1 LFRTYIHTDLPW
13 KRHRLIAVTAP
24 TAMRA
29 VRGVAVILILI
40 LILRGS
46 RVAVYK
52 SAELIDLGLKLR
64 RRVDE
69 RLMAQEILD
78 REGRHERKVDIL
90 AKGRQLVVGR
100 HEAEQVQDHT
110 RVAHVQA
117 KSQVA
122 DSDRHTPLLRLCV
135 NRTVTSRGER
145 RITRLTLEDR
155 LGYLLGEVAKRRLG
169 TVTILVFRGDR
180 RTRRFLRSR
189 GGSECGRRNQR
200 GHVRVVS
207 LVRRRATALARSR
220 SPIGNGKTCHRV
232 RHDGVAVCVNRH
244 EDVRS
249 RESGSEGRSVADS
262 ERRHFVLERKGVY
275 RNKPKKGVQFY
286 TFFLFFFGFCF
297 EESLLCDEEK
307 AQRYT
312 VPVHGALNGHPEALK
327 HLFTGHT
334 DGAVT
339 RTA

>member
-1 LFRTYIHTDLPW
+1 
-13 KRHRLIAVTAP
+13 
-24 TAMRA
+24 MRA

-40 LILRGS
+40 LGES
-46 RVAVYK
+46 RVEVYK
-52 SAELIDLGLKLR
+52 SAELVDLVLKLR

-90 AKGRQLVVGR
+90 ARGRQLVVGR

-110 RVAHVQA
+110 RMTHVQA

-122 DSDRHTPLLRLCV
+122 HSDRHTPLLRLCV

-155 LGYLLGEVAKRRLG
+155 LGHLLGEVAERRLG

-189 GGSECGRRNQR
+189 GRSECGRRNQG

-207 LVRRRATALARSR
+207 LVRRRATALGRTTVRTVQRRRALALARSRSR

-249 RESGSEGRSVADS
+249 RESGSEGRSVTDS

-275 RNKPKKGVQFY
+275 RNKQKKGVQFY
-286 TFFLFFFGFCF
+286 TFFCFFLVF
-297 EESLLCDEEK
+297 
-307 AQRYT
+307 
-312 VPVHGALNGHPEALK
+312 VLK
-327 HLFTGHT
+327 SPYSVTRRKPRDTPSLFTGP
-334 DGAVT
+334 
-339 RTA
+339 